1 MTLHCHKVDDWVL
14 VEDGMKPEHVPSGW
28 QIAPGDADDIRVCGA
43 HPWQSYGLVFANGD
57 AYGTNK
63 YHFIYPSI
71 YMDDDKRI
79 GEKYDSDRLIQDA
92 QGASAKF
99 VPCFQSE
106 SGCDVLL
113 RRRA

>member
-1 MTLHCHKVDDWVL
+1 MTLHCHKVDDHHN
-14 VEDGMKPEHVPSGW
+14 VEDGSKPEHVPSGW

-57 AYGTNK
+57 AYGTTK
-63 YHFIYPSI
+63 HHFTYQPLFGEV
-71 YMDDDKRI
+71 KRI
-79 GEKYDSDRLIQDA
+79 GQKYDSDRLIQDA
-92 QGASAKF
+92 QGASAKY
-99 VPCFQSE
+99 VNLLNSE